1 MVSMMK
7 YDGVWVGTDH
17 SRKNNLKE
25 RCDAYEKVWERNS
38 GQKWN
43 FEIPEIIR
51 STRRTVDVVFPDLS
65 TNKILLFM
73 HMWHYLV
80 IFINFFWGNVI
91 FIFLFLV
98 LIRKLTRTF
107 AYICIND
114 ILLVKE
120 DYINSPP
127 DVNNDFSPKTRSVY
141 TCIFFSNWRGL
152 FLVGPGEK

>member
-25 RCDAYEKVWERNS
+25 RCDAYVKVWERNN

-43 FEIPEIIR
+43 FEISEIIR
-51 STRRTVDVVFPDLS
+51 STGRTVDVVFPDLS

-73 HMWHYLV
+73 HMWHHLV
-80 IFINFFWGNVI
+80 IFINFFWVNVI

-98 LIRKLTRTF
+98 LIKKLTRTF
-107 AYICIND
+107 
-114 ILLVKE
+114 
-120 DYINSPP
+120 
-127 DVNNDFSPKTRSVY
+127 T
-141 TCIFFSNWRGL
+141 
-152 FLVGPGEK
+152 